1 MNAREVS
8 NQPPTHVHVKYSL
21 ASFPGAYGLGSG
33 MRLDAALHMHIA
45 TMYHDLVR
53 EHSRHVPPIRYYARY
68 KFKFHCDNT
77 AWEYWGGSVI

>member
-1 MNAREVS
+1 MKAREVS

-21 ASFPGAYGLGSG
+21 ASFPGSYGLG

-45 TMYHDLVR
+45 TMYHDLVC
-53 EHSRHVPPIRYYARY
+53 EHSRHVKPIRYYARY